1 MINFPNL
8 SSATLWR
15 SSLLALLAW
24 ALVGILDGAT
34 LMEIIGVPLVAAA
47 WLSALVLIDRWVMQG
62 TGLPGSA

>member
-15 SSLLALLAW
+15 AGLLALLAW
-24 ALVGILDGAT
+24 ALTGTLDGVT
-34 LMEIIGVPLVAAA
+34 PVEIMGVQLIVAA

-62 TGLPGSA
+62 TSDPT

>member
-15 SSLLALLAW
+15 AGLLALLAW
-24 ALVGILDGAT
+24 ALTGTLDGAT
-34 LMEIIGVPLVAAA
+34 PVEIMGVQLIVAA

-62 TGLPGSA
+62 TSDPT